1 MEQSLLERLYVRG
14 KLSAH
19 EIALRLHCSDNK
31 VNYWL
36 ARYGIPKR
44 SISEAIYAR
53 SNPTGDPFKVKAPA
67 SAADSFLLGIGL
79 GLYWGEGNKRNL
91 TAVRV
96 GNTDPDLIK
105 IFVRFLEE
113 MYGVEK
119 RKFRFWLQVFSDM
132 NPQAALRFWT
142 RALDVPASKF
152 GKITITP
159 ARSIGTYREKTKHGV
174 VTVYVSNTKLRNL
187 LVGEIEK
194 LKTIR

>member
-91 TAVRV
+91 TAVR
-96 GNTDPDLIK
+96 
-105 IFVRFLEE
+105 E
-113 MYGVEK
+113 
-119 RKFRFWLQVFSDM
+119 
-132 NPQAALRFWT
+132 
-142 RALDVPASKF
+142 
-152 GKITITP
+152 
-159 ARSIGTYREKTKHGV
+159 IGR
-174 VTVYVSNTKLRNL
+174 
-187 LVGEIEK
+187 
-194 LKTIR
+194 